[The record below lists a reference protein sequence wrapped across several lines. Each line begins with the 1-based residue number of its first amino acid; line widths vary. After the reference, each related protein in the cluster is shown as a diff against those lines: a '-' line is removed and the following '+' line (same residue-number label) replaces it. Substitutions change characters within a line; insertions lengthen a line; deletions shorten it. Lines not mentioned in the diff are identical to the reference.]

1 MASEVC
7 PYFQQN
13 SVYSLSARL
22 FLKEACGFA
31 EFISILFMLAGI
43 TCVIKPPFLFPGEE
57 AGKDR

>member
-1 MASEVC
+1 MFVPISNRNLA
-7 PYFQQN
+7 
-13 SVYSLSARL
+13 YSLSARL